1 MCSNLGPAS
10 VTREPGPRLMCAEL
24 PVMVQ
29 TIVVMQKGLGG
40 KQSLLIKMQISRPH
54 PKGFEGAEFDLSELR
69 SRSF

>member
-1 MCSNLGPAS
+1 
-10 VTREPGPRLMCAEL
+10 MCAEL